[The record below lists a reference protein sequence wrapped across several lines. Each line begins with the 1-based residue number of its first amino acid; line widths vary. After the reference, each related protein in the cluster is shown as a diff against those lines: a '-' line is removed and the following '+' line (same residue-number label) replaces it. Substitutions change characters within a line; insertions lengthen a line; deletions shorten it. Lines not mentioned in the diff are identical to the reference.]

1 MAVLRQ
7 YLSVAAIVQLLIEAA
22 WFVTAV
28 VLAVGL
34 QRHGRG
40 LSDGVLAPAL
50 LFAGILVVA
59 NGIAGL
65 YRSDRGTPVGH
76 FLSRAFGALA
86 GGATVAYVLLLV
98 VPGGRVYSGVLLE
111 AAVLAF
117 VGFVLLRKVVFARS
131 NALAN
136 RVLVIGA
143 GDDALAVE
151 HALEGFRHG
160 KPEIVGFYPIA
171 GRDVAVPLDRVLHAA
186 EPLNAITRRLR
197 ATEIIVA
204 VRDQRGGA
212 VPMDQLLECRLAG
225 IPVQTM
231 ETFYEKLR
239 GRVPVDALKGS
250 WLVYGNG
257 FRQSS
262 LRNFEKRAVDI
273 AASLVLLALGLPI
286 MALAAIAIVLESGFP
301 VFYRQERVGRGGVT
315 FTVWKFRSMRTD
327 AEADGQARWAV
338 KGDSRVTRVG
348 RFMRKTRIDEMPQLF
363 NVLKGDMS
371 LVGPR
376 PERPTFVADLTKE
389 IPFYNARHSVKP
401 GVTGWAQVRYTYG
414 ASVEDAKKKLEY
426 DLYYVKNHSLVL
438 DLLILLETVRVV
450 LFQEGAH

>member
-1 MAVLRQ
+1 
-7 YLSVAAIVQLLIEAA
+7 
-22 WFVTAV
+22 
-28 VLAVGL
+28 
-34 QRHGRG
+34 
-40 LSDGVLAPAL
+40 
-50 LFAGILVVA
+50 
-59 NGIAGL
+59 
-65 YRSDRGTPVGH
+65 
-76 FLSRAFGALA
+76 
-86 GGATVAYVLLLV
+86 
-98 VPGGRVYSGVLLE
+98 
-111 AAVLAF
+111 
-117 VGFVLLRKVVFARS
+117 
-131 NALAN
+131 
-136 RVLVIGA
+136 
-143 GDDALAVE
+143 
-151 HALEGFRHG
+151 
-160 KPEIVGFYPIA
+160 
-171 GRDVAVPLDRVLHAA
+171 
-186 EPLNAITRRLR
+186 
-197 ATEIIVA
+197 
-204 VRDQRGGA
+204 
-212 VPMDQLLECRLAG
+212 MDQLLECRLAG

-262 LRNFEKRAVDI
+262 LRTFEKRAVDI

-327 AEADGQARWAV
+327 AEADGQPRWAV

>member
-22 WFVTAV
+22 WFVMAV

-76 FLSRAFGALA
+76 FLSRAFVALA

-151 HALEGFRHG
+151 HALDGFRHG

-262 LRNFEKRAVDI
+262 LRTFEKRAVDI

-315 FTVWKFRSMRTD
+315 FTVWKFRSMRID